1 MIIREGGHEEEEDDD
16 DDWVE
21 PSKRGERRRRDRN
34 SPRRCWLSS
43 RLLLIYI
50 LSKTFSKI
58 CQSMFIVYMR
68 NLWIRRW
75 GSTLLGKVIDT
86 FQTKEWPKVQGWWLA
101 GTFSTSLTCSQFL
114 LSMNDLF
121 QDGQITPPQSYDQLG
136 LDERR
141 WHSVKVYRGS
151 LMFIIK
157 SSRQLLT
164 TICGV
169 VGSNKLCT
177 RSIRCEVLQHQ
188 AHVMSFHATV
198 RCPAHT
204 DVQRREVRI
213 T

>member
-1 MIIREGGHEEEEDDD
+1 MGGTEQAWGSQEERQE
-16 DDWVE
+16 
-21 PSKRGERRRRDRN
+21 
-34 SPRRCWLSS
+34 
-43 RLLLIYI
+43 
-50 LSKTFSKI
+50 FSKEVLTLLKI
-58 CQSMFIVYMR
+58 LVDIHSVLNNNHVQLSIVYMR
-68 NLWIRRW
+68 NLLT
-75 GSTLLGKVIDT
+75 STCTLLESYRYISDKRVALSSRVVT
-86 FQTKEWPKVQGWWLA
+86 HRYKWLVWPV
-101 GTFSTSLTCSQFL
+101 CRFL